1 MESAREVVQ
10 EWLSEYGKVDK
21 VKLPVDVIILNNL
34 DTSGIDDLLESVY
47 RSIDKIEN
55 GEGNPELEFAQDE
68 DEARRFYNEHP
79 QECDEALLE
88 MQGTV
93 QEVYTV
99 GEAMQVA
106 ANCLIYRESIFTARA
121 LLDATDVLERKLRE
135 IYEES

>member
-1 MESAREVVQ
+1 MESVREVVK

-21 VKLPVDVIILNNL
+21 VKMPVDVVILNNL
-34 DTSGIDDLLESVY
+34 DESGTDALLESVC

-68 DEARRFYNEHP
+68 DEARKFYNEYP
-79 QECDEALLE
+79 QECDEALLK
-88 MQGTV
+88 MQGIV

-106 ANCLIYRESIFTARA
+106 ANCLIYQESIFTARA
-121 LLDATDVLERKLRE
+121 LDDETDVLERKLRE
-135 IYEES
+135 IYEEA